1 MSKYEDEALEMIK
14 LVAENSHNHAA
25 KSFGGRSVPTKGE
38 ILDAK
43 AVETCMLLD
52 KIEKLTET
60 HNDED
65 SHQQMNMRPPSEPRY
80 NLRKRTHPQLQQ
92 HAILF
97 LSKKFEKLTI
107 QEVSDEDLSKPSK
120 ESVDP
125 MGITFP
131 PLPFIN

>member
-1 MSKYEDEALEMIK
+1 MSTKQISIFIQYRFSSYEK
-14 LVAENSHNHAA
+14 NSSKFSIDISSAW
-25 KSFGGRSVPTKGE
+25 
-38 ILDAK
+38 
-43 AVETCMLLD
+43 
-52 KIEKLTET
+52 KI
-60 HNDED
+60 DED
-65 SHQQMNMRPPSEPRY
+65 SHQQMNMRPSSEPRY

-107 QEVSDEDLSKPSK
+107 HEVSDEDLSKPLK

-131 PLPFIN
+131 PLPFII

>member
-1 MSKYEDEALEMIK
+1 MKDTSSEM
-14 LVAENSHNHAA
+14 
-25 KSFGGRSVPTKGE
+25 KSSNPGG
-38 ILDAK
+38 I
-43 AVETCMLLD
+43 
-52 KIEKLTET
+52 
-60 HNDED
+60 DED

-80 NLRKRTHPQLQQ
+80 NLRKRIHPQLQQ

-107 QEVSDEDLSKPSK
+107 HEVSDEDLSKPLK

-125 MGITFP
+125 MGITSP

>member
-1 MSKYEDEALEMIK
+1 MGPSSASPTDGELFQNMNI
-14 LVAENSHNHAA
+14 
-25 KSFGGRSVPTKGE
+25 RVPSE
-38 ILDAK
+38 PI
-43 AVETCMLLD
+43 
-52 KIEKLTET
+52 
-60 HNDED
+60 DED

-107 QEVSDEDLSKPSK
+107 HEVSDEDLSKPLK

-131 PLPFIN
+131 PLAFIN